1 MILDKEH
8 IIFKTLKAMMLEQ
21 AEAPAR
27 ETNNADSADTSSPF
41 TPAEERF
48 LGKFD
53 AYGTQHLGII
63 YSLSDIGI
71 REFIGRSGVDLNV
84 TPEILAKLLRDNIIK
99 IIPYTGFGR
108 NDDYTIELQ
117 LSLDDV
123 AGLGKADKEKAQK
136 GSGGAGGGGGMG
148 MGMGAEAETS
158 APAPAPDLAWVVKYG
173 DILQESVNI
182 AKTLLSEGSKKENN
196 SKKGV
201 HLKDSR
207 MLKNLPKQY
216 IRHLEQLI
224 TVLDKKQHTSAQ
236 RQRLIADILDNLAI
250 NLNLNDKQIRKSYEM
265 FKNQKKLKKFL
276 EDK

>member
-53 AYGTQHLGII
+53 AYGTQHIGII

-71 REFIGRSGVDLNV
+71 REFIGRSGADLNV
-84 TPEILAKLLRDNIIK
+84 TPEILAKLLRDKIIK
-99 IIPYTGFGR
+99 FIPYTGFGR

-117 LSLDDV
+117 LTLDDV
-123 AGLGKADKEKAQK
+123 AGLGAADKEKAQK
-136 GSGGAGGGGGMG
+136 GGGGGAAGG
-148 MGMGAEAETS
+148 MGMGAEAET
-158 APAPAPDLAWVVKYG
+158 AAPMPAPEVSWVVKYG
-173 DILQESVNI
+173 DILQESGNI
-182 AKTLLSEGSKKENN
+182 AKTLLSEGSKKENDA
-196 SKKGV
+196 KKGV

-224 TVLDKKQHTSAQ
+224 TVLGKKQHTAAQ